1 MKCHRIRPLVAL
13 FAAAI
18 ISGALPSLAADS
30 GGFDAAAA
38 FGARPSINY
47 MRLSPDGKTAV
58 FLAPLPGMG
67 SAAITIDLA
76 GGSKPHMA
84 LVSDGKP
91 YRLQGCNWVSNDR
104 LVCTVYG
111 VIESAAGILPVTR
124 VLKIG
129 RAHV

>member
-1 MKCHRIRPLVAL
+1 MKCSPIRPMVAL

-18 ISGALPSLAADS
+18 TSVAPPSLAADS
-30 GGFDAAAA
+30 GGFDPATA
-38 FGARPSINY
+38 FGARPSINR
-47 MRLSPDGKTAV
+47 MRLSPDGKSAV

-67 SAAITIDLA
+67 SAAMTIDLT
-76 GGSKPHMA
+76 GGSKPRIA

-111 VIESAAGILPVTR
+111 VIASA
-124 VLKIG
+124 
-129 RAHV
+129 